1 MAEIVNVIVKED
13 PSVQKT
19 LDRTAKKLK
28 NKYSKRRP
36 INQKAIKSRTPFQVF
51 TNVVLNVLTCILV
64 VFAGLVCIS
73 SVNSSMRKVCPSFA
87 GYSNF
92 RIVSPSMVAS
102 GHKIGDTI
110 IVRAVDAKTLKPQRY
125 ENGKFIPGDK
135 IAFYQSDDVSRLFPT
150 DAMLVEPSDIGDTKY
165 TFEFNYLFG
174 TKNSEMIKA
183 AQSGCNIVFHHVYEV
198 REDANGVRWFKT
210 YGSTNGLKVNKYDTT
225 ASPDSWWVREDLIV
239 GVYDDAPF
247 SLFMSKVIG
256 AFSASGGVFLLFI
269 PVGLLVFLIIKE
281 SVRDVQM
288 AKLELDCVEEKRK
301 ITDEICI
308 RNGIGYRMS
317 KKMKYKILVQAD
329 EKDRLNYISLMWRDN
344 TVPRE
349 VKKYVLRKQAL
360 MRPTQRLLEVN
371 RQCQQMFR
379 EGVDPQ
385 KIAKYYA
392 EEKEKVEAE
401 EAAIRQRVRELRKTY
416 EAIYLADKA
425 EQEKMLSN
433 KKNRNK
439 FETIPEVEF
448 LPDDDIR
455 KQKFLKK
462 NKAKLQVTEQ
472 PVEQIS
478 EPAPAEPA
486 KQVVPEKIEEA
497 KKPKRKL
504 SKQQEKEKNEQVAK
518 ILLSS
523 KAFAQEDDLKDG
535 GLLVPKSLLKEENVV
550 SSNEENV
557 AFAEEENAA
566 LSSTSEKVAANTTVA
581 EALDE
586 KESVAEIATTSNDN
600 STDLVNEQKVID
612 TKQNAIDE
620 AKIADENA
628 KAFDEKVKVADVET
642 TESASTLVADNA
654 TSEPAQVGKP
664 SAPEQVAKVSQTA
677 TKQKSHAQKSQKDND
692 EKAEK
697 KKAAKKPAKAAAVKK
712 TESKA
717 EQPADVE
724 DKSGRKPRAKS
735 KKVKRVFTTDAKRLP
750 RARKK

>member
-13 PSVQKT
+13 PSVQKA

-36 INQKAIKSRTPFQVF
+36 LNQKAIRSRTPFQIF

-73 SVNSSMRKVCPSFA
+73 SVNSSMHKVCPSFA

-135 IAFYQSDDVSRLFPT
+135 IAFYQSDDISRLYPR
-150 DAMLVEPSDIGDTKY
+150 DAALVDPADIGERKY

-174 TKNSEMIKA
+174 TKNSEMVKA

-198 REDANGVRWFKT
+198 RVDEDGVRWFKT
-210 YGSTNGLKVNKYDTT
+210 YGSSNGLKVNKNDTT
-225 ASPDSWWVREDLIV
+225 ASPDGWWVREDLVV

-247 SLFMSKVIG
+247 SIFMSKVIG

-269 PVGLLVFLIIKE
+269 PVGLLVFLIVRE

-301 ITDEICI
+301 ITDEICVK
-308 RNGIGYRMS
+308 NGIGYRMS
-317 KKMKYKILVQAD
+317 KKTKYKILVQAD

-360 MRPTQRLLEVN
+360 MKPTQRLLEVN

-392 EEKEKVEAE
+392 EEKAKVEAE
-401 EAAIRQRVRELRKTY
+401 ETAIRQRVRELRKTY

-425 EQEKMLSN
+425 EQEKLLAN
-433 KKNRNK
+433 KKNRGEFK
-439 FETIPEVEF
+439 TIPESEF
-448 LPDDDIR
+448 LPDDDRR
-455 KQKFLKK
+455 KQKWFKK
-462 NKAKLQVTEQ
+462 NKAVSEPQPEVVAPVEPKKEEIKVKPVQKLEPKKRRKLDTEQ
-472 PVEQIS
+472 E
-478 EPAPAEPA
+478 
-486 KQVVPEKIEEA
+486 
-497 KKPKRKL
+497 R
-504 SKQQEKEKNEQVAK
+504 EKNEQVAK
-518 ILLSS
+518 VLLNSKMFSS
-523 KAFAQEDDLKDG
+523 KAELEEETSG
-535 GLLVPKSLLKEENVV
+535 GVLVPKSLIEKEKKEEVK
-550 SSNEENV
+550 EELV
-557 AFAEEENAA
+557 EEIVTKAEEQPKVEEPETAEVVEQETEVVTQPEIEEISEQVVEEVTPKEEPA
-566 LSSTSEKVAANTTVA
+566 TKDTSAKAEKVAKVA
-581 EALDE
+581 
-586 KESVAEIATTSNDN
+586 KT
-600 STDLVNEQKVID
+600 
-612 TKQNAIDE
+612 
-620 AKIADENA
+620 A
-628 KAFDEKVKVADVET
+628 KAK
-642 TESASTLVADNA
+642 
-654 TSEPAQVGKP
+654 PA
-664 SAPEQVAKVSQTA
+664 E
-677 TKQKSHAQKSQKDND
+677 
-692 EKAEK
+692 
-697 KKAAKKPAKAAAVKK
+697 KKPAKK
-712 TESKA
+712 TATSKPKVENKVA
-717 EQPADVE
+717 SENE

-735 KKVKRVFTTDAKRLP
+735 KKVKRVFTADSKRLP

>member
-13 PSVQKT
+13 PSVQKA
-19 LDRTAKKLK
+19 LDRTARKLK

-36 INQKAIKSRTPFQVF
+36 INQNAIRSRTPFQIF

-73 SVNSSMRKVCPSFA
+73 SVNSSMHKVCPSFA

-135 IAFYQSDDVSRLFPT
+135 IAFYQSDDISRLYPR
-150 DAMLVEPSDIGDTKY
+150 DAALVDPADIGERKY

-174 TKNSEMIKA
+174 TKNSEMVKA

-198 REDANGVRWFKT
+198 RVDEDGVRWFKT
-210 YGSTNGLKVNKYDTT
+210 YGSSNGLKVNKNDTT
-225 ASPDSWWVREDLIV
+225 ASPDGWWVREDLIV

-247 SLFMSKVIG
+247 SIFMSKVIG

-269 PVGLLVFLIIKE
+269 PVGLLVFLIVRE

-301 ITDEICI
+301 ITDEICVK
-308 RNGIGYRMS
+308 NGIGYRMS
-317 KKMKYKILVQAD
+317 KKTKYKILVQAD

-360 MRPTQRLLEVN
+360 MKPTQRLLEVN

-392 EEKEKVEAE
+392 EEKAKVEAE
-401 EAAIRQRVRELRKTY
+401 ETAIRQRVRELRKTY

-425 EQEKMLSN
+425 EQEKLLAN
-433 KKNRNK
+433 KKNRGEFK
-439 FETIPEVEF
+439 TIPESEF
-448 LPDDDIR
+448 LPDDDRR
-455 KQKFLKK
+455 KQKWFKK
-462 NKAKLQVTEQ
+462 NKAVSEPQPEVVAPVEPKKEEIKVKPVQKLEPRKRRKLDTEQ
-472 PVEQIS
+472 E
-478 EPAPAEPA
+478 
-486 KQVVPEKIEEA
+486 
-497 KKPKRKL
+497 R
-504 SKQQEKEKNEQVAK
+504 EKNEQVAK
-518 ILLSS
+518 VLLNSKMFSS
-523 KAFAQEDDLKDG
+523 KAELEEETSG
-535 GLLVPKSLLKEENVV
+535 GVLVPKSLIEKEKNEQAKELKEEVKEEVV
-550 SSNEENV
+550 EEIV
-557 AFAEEENAA
+557 TKAEEQPKVEKPETAEVVEQETEVVTQPEIEEI
-566 LSSTSEKVAANTTVA
+566 SEQVVEEVSTPFKELEVEVTPKEELAMKETSAKEEKVAKVA
-581 EALDE
+581 
-586 KESVAEIATTSNDN
+586 KT
-600 STDLVNEQKVID
+600 
-612 TKQNAIDE
+612 
-620 AKIADENA
+620 A
-628 KAFDEKVKVADVET
+628 KAK
-642 TESASTLVADNA
+642 
-654 TSEPAQVGKP
+654 PA
-664 SAPEQVAKVSQTA
+664 E
-677 TKQKSHAQKSQKDND
+677 
-692 EKAEK
+692 
-697 KKAAKKPAKAAAVKK
+697 KKPAKK
-712 TESKA
+712 TATSKPKA
-717 EQPADVE
+717 ENKVASENE

-735 KKVKRVFTTDAKRLP
+735 KKVKRVFTADSKRLP

>member
-13 PSVQKT
+13 PSVQKA
-19 LDRTAKKLK
+19 LDRTARKLK

-36 INQKAIKSRTPFQVF
+36 LNQKAIRSRTPFQIF

-73 SVNSSMRKVCPSFA
+73 SVNSSMHKVCPSFA

-135 IAFYQSDDVSRLFPT
+135 IAFYQSDDISRLYPR
-150 DAMLVEPSDIGDTKY
+150 DAALVDPADIGERKY

-174 TKNSEMIKA
+174 TKNSEMVKA

-198 REDANGVRWFKT
+198 RVDEDGVRWFKT
-210 YGSTNGLKVNKYDTT
+210 YGSSNGLKVNKNDTT
-225 ASPDSWWVREDLIV
+225 ASPDGWWVREDLIV

-247 SLFMSKVIG
+247 SIFMSKVIG

-269 PVGLLVFLIIKE
+269 PVGLLVFLIVRE

-301 ITDEICI
+301 ITDEICVK
-308 RNGIGYRMS
+308 NGIGYRMS
-317 KKMKYKILVQAD
+317 KKTKYKILVQAD

-360 MRPTQRLLEVN
+360 MKPTQRLLEVN

-392 EEKEKVEAE
+392 EEKAKVEAE
-401 EAAIRQRVRELRKTY
+401 ETAIRQRVRELRKTY

-425 EQEKMLSN
+425 EQEKLLAN
-433 KKNRNK
+433 KKNRGK
-439 FETIPEVEF
+439 FETIPQSEF
-448 LPDDDIR
+448 LPDDDRR
-455 KQKFLKK
+455 KQKWLKK
-462 NKAKLQVTEQ
+462 NKAVSEPQPEPVVAPVEPKKEEIKVKPVQKLEPRKRRKLDTEQEREKNEQVTK
-472 PVEQIS
+472 VLLNS
-478 EPAPAEPA
+478 KMFSSKAELEEETSGG
-486 KQVVPEKIEEA
+486 VLVPKSLI
-497 KKPKRKL
+497 
-504 SKQQEKEKNEQVAK
+504 EKEKNEQAK
-518 ILLSS
+518 
-523 KAFAQEDDLKDG
+523 E
-535 GLLVPKSLLKEENVV
+535 LKEEVKEEVV
-550 SSNEENV
+550 EEIV
-557 AFAEEENAA
+557 TKAEEQPKVEKPETAKVVA
-566 LSSTSEKVAANTTVA
+566 QATEVITQPEIEEVSEQVVEEVATPSKEPEVEVAPKEEPAMKETSAKEEKVAKVA
-581 EALDE
+581 
-586 KESVAEIATTSNDN
+586 KT
-600 STDLVNEQKVID
+600 
-612 TKQNAIDE
+612 
-620 AKIADENA
+620 A
-628 KAFDEKVKVADVET
+628 KAK
-642 TESASTLVADNA
+642 
-654 TSEPAQVGKP
+654 PA
-664 SAPEQVAKVSQTA
+664 E
-677 TKQKSHAQKSQKDND
+677 
-692 EKAEK
+692 
-697 KKAAKKPAKAAAVKK
+697 KKPAKK
-712 TESKA
+712 TATSKPKA
-717 EQPADVE
+717 ENKVVSESE

-735 KKVKRVFTTDAKRLP
+735 KKVKRVFTADSKRLP

>member
-13 PSVQKT
+13 PSVQKA

-36 INQKAIKSRTPFQVF
+36 INQNAIRSRTPFQIF

-73 SVNSSMRKVCPSFA
+73 SVNSSMHKVCPSFA

-135 IAFYQSDDVSRLFPT
+135 IAFYQSDDISRLYPR
-150 DAMLVEPSDIGDTKY
+150 DATLVDPADIGERKY

-174 TKNSEMIKA
+174 TKNSEMVKA

-198 REDANGVRWFKT
+198 RVDEDGVRWFKT
-210 YGSTNGLKVNKYDTT
+210 YGSSNGLKVNKNDTT
-225 ASPDSWWVREDLIV
+225 ASPDGWWVREDLVV

-247 SLFMSKVIG
+247 SIFMSKVIG

-269 PVGLLVFLIIKE
+269 PVGLLVFLIVRE

-301 ITDEICI
+301 ITDEICVK
-308 RNGIGYRMS
+308 NGIGYRMS
-317 KKMKYKILVQAD
+317 KKTKYKILVQAD

-360 MRPTQRLLEVN
+360 MKPTQRLLEVN

-392 EEKEKVEAE
+392 EEKAKVEAE
-401 EAAIRQRVRELRKTY
+401 ETAIRQRVRELRKTY

-425 EQEKMLSN
+425 EQEKLLAN
-433 KKNRNK
+433 KKNRGK
-439 FETIPEVEF
+439 FETIPQSEF
-448 LPDDDIR
+448 LPDDDRR
-455 KQKFLKK
+455 KQKWLKK
-462 NKAKLQVTEQ
+462 NKAVSEPQPEPVVAPVEPKKEEIKVKPVQKLEPRKRRKLDTEQ
-472 PVEQIS
+472 E
-478 EPAPAEPA
+478 
-486 KQVVPEKIEEA
+486 
-497 KKPKRKL
+497 R
-504 SKQQEKEKNEQVAK
+504 EKNEQVAK
-518 ILLSS
+518 VLLNSKMFSS
-523 KAFAQEDDLKDG
+523 KAELEEETSG
-535 GLLVPKSLLKEENVV
+535 GVLVPKSLIEKEKNEQAKELKEEVKEEVV
-550 SSNEENV
+550 EEIV
-557 AFAEEENAA
+557 TKAEEQPKVEKPETAEVVEQETEVVTQPEIEEI
-566 LSSTSEKVAANTTVA
+566 SEQVVEEVSTPFKELEVEDTPKEELAMKETSAKEEKVAKVA
-581 EALDE
+581 
-586 KESVAEIATTSNDN
+586 KT
-600 STDLVNEQKVID
+600 
-612 TKQNAIDE
+612 
-620 AKIADENA
+620 A
-628 KAFDEKVKVADVET
+628 KAK
-642 TESASTLVADNA
+642 
-654 TSEPAQVGKP
+654 PA
-664 SAPEQVAKVSQTA
+664 E
-677 TKQKSHAQKSQKDND
+677 
-692 EKAEK
+692 
-697 KKAAKKPAKAAAVKK
+697 KKPAKK
-712 TESKA
+712 TATSKPKVENKVA
-717 EQPADVE
+717 SENE

-735 KKVKRVFTTDAKRLP
+735 KKVKRVFTTDSKRLP

>member
-13 PSVQKT
+13 PSVQKA

-36 INQKAIKSRTPFQVF
+36 INQNAIRSRTPFQIF

-73 SVNSSMRKVCPSFA
+73 SVNSSMHKVCPSFG

-135 IAFYQSDDVSRLFPT
+135 IAFYQSDDISRLYPR
-150 DAMLVEPSDIGDTKY
+150 DAALVDPADIGERKY

-174 TKNSEMIKA
+174 TKNSEMVKA

-198 REDANGVRWFKT
+198 RVDEDGVRWFKT
-210 YGSTNGLKVNKYDTT
+210 YGSSNGLKVNKNDTT
-225 ASPDSWWVREDLIV
+225 ASPDGWWVREDLVV

-247 SLFMSKVIG
+247 SIFMSKVIG

-269 PVGLLVFLIIKE
+269 PVGLLVFLIVRE

-301 ITDEICI
+301 ITDEICVK
-308 RNGIGYRMS
+308 NGIGYRMS
-317 KKMKYKILVQAD
+317 KKTKYKILVQAD

-360 MRPTQRLLEVN
+360 MKPTQRLLEVN

-392 EEKEKVEAE
+392 EEKAKVEAE
-401 EAAIRQRVRELRKTY
+401 ETAIRQRVRELRKTY

-425 EQEKMLSN
+425 EQEKLLAN
-433 KKNRNK
+433 KKNRGK
-439 FETIPEVEF
+439 FETIPQSEF
-448 LPDDDIR
+448 LPDDDRR
-455 KQKFLKK
+455 KQKWLKK
-462 NKAKLQVTEQ
+462 NKAVSEPQPEPVVAPVEPKKEEIKVKPVQKLEPRKRRKLDTEQ
-472 PVEQIS
+472 E
-478 EPAPAEPA
+478 
-486 KQVVPEKIEEA
+486 
-497 KKPKRKL
+497 R
-504 SKQQEKEKNEQVAK
+504 EKNEQVAK
-518 ILLSS
+518 VLLNSKMFSS
-523 KAFAQEDDLKDG
+523 KAELEEETSG
-535 GLLVPKSLLKEENVV
+535 GVLVPKSLIEKEKNEQAKELKEEVKEEVV
-550 SSNEENV
+550 EEILTK
-557 AFAEEENAA
+557 AEEQPKVEKPETAEVVA
-566 LSSTSEKVAANTTVA
+566 QSEIEEVSEQVVEEVSTPFKELEVEVTPKEELAMKETSAKEEKVAKVA
-581 EALDE
+581 
-586 KESVAEIATTSNDN
+586 KT
-600 STDLVNEQKVID
+600 
-612 TKQNAIDE
+612 
-620 AKIADENA
+620 A
-628 KAFDEKVKVADVET
+628 KAK
-642 TESASTLVADNA
+642 
-654 TSEPAQVGKP
+654 PA
-664 SAPEQVAKVSQTA
+664 E
-677 TKQKSHAQKSQKDND
+677 
-692 EKAEK
+692 
-697 KKAAKKPAKAAAVKK
+697 KKPAKK
-712 TESKA
+712 TATSKPKA
-717 EQPADVE
+717 ENKVVSESE

-735 KKVKRVFTTDAKRLP
+735 KKVKRVFTTDSKRLP

>member
-13 PSVQKT
+13 PSVQKA

-36 INQKAIKSRTPFQVF
+36 INQKAIKSRTPFQIF

-73 SVNSSMRKVCPSFA
+73 SVNSSMHKVCPSFA

-135 IAFYQSDDVSRLFPT
+135 IAFYQSDDVSRLYPR
-150 DAMLVEPSDIGDTKY
+150 DATLVDPADIGDTKY

-174 TKNSEMIKA
+174 TKNSEMVKA

-198 REDANGVRWFKT
+198 RVDENGVRWFKT
-210 YGSTNGLKVNKYDTT
+210 YGSSNGLKVNKYDTT
-225 ASPDSWWVREDLIV
+225 ASPDGWWVREDMIV
-239 GVYDDAPF
+239 GIYDDAPF
-247 SLFMSKVIG
+247 AIFMSKVIG

-269 PVGLLVFLIIKE
+269 PVGLLVFLIIRE

-301 ITDEICI
+301 ITDDICVK
-308 RNGIGYRMS
+308 NGIGYRMS
-317 KKMKYKILVQAD
+317 KKTKYKILVQAD

-360 MRPTQRLLEVN
+360 MKPTQRLLEVN

-392 EEKEKVEAE
+392 EEKAKVEAE
-401 EAAIRQRVRELRKTY
+401 ETAIRQRVRELRKTY

-425 EQEKMLSN
+425 EQEKLLEN
-433 KKNRNK
+433 KKKRGK
-439 FETIPEVEF
+439 FETIPESEF
-448 LPDDDIR
+448 LPDDDRR
-455 KQKFLKK
+455 KQKLFKK
-462 NKAKLQVTEQ
+462 NKVAEAPQ
-472 PVEQIS
+472 
-478 EPAPAEPA
+478 PAPIVVPVEPA
-486 KQVVPEKIEEA
+486 KEEVKVKPVQKLEP
-497 KKPKRKL
+497 KKRRKL
-504 SKQQEKEKNEQVAK
+504 DVLQEQEKNEQVAK
-518 ILLSS
+518 VLLNS
-523 KAFAQEDDLKDG
+523 KKFASKEELEDETSG
-535 GLLVPKSLLKEENVV
+535 GVLVPKSLIEKKKSEELKDEVKEEVV
-550 SSNEENV
+550 EEIVSKAEESEQQKAEEPAVEKVTEEVVIEDIATPETETAMTANEEPSTEV
-557 AFAEEENAA
+557 APIKEEKPAKVA
-566 LSSTSEKVAANTTVA
+566 KSEKAKEKPKTA
-581 EALDE
+581 EKKPA
-586 KESVAEIATTSNDN
+586 KKTQTS
-600 STDLVNEQKVID
+600 
-612 TKQNAIDE
+612 
-620 AKIADENA
+620 
-628 KAFDEKVKVADVET
+628 
-642 TESASTLVADNA
+642 
-654 TSEPAQVGKP
+654 KP
-664 SAPEQVAKVSQTA
+664 
-677 TKQKSHAQKSQKDND
+677 
-692 EKAEK
+692 KAEK
-697 KKAAKKPAKAAAVKK
+697 KA
-712 TESKA
+712 TDEDA
-717 EQPADVE
+717 E
-724 DKSGRKPRAKS
+724 KSNRKPRAKS
-735 KKVKRVFTTDAKRLP
+735 KKVKRVFTTDSKRLP

>member
-13 PSVQKT
+13 PSVQKA

-36 INQKAIKSRTPFQVF
+36 LNQKAIRSRTPFQIF

-73 SVNSSMRKVCPSFA
+73 SVNSSIHKVCPSFA

-135 IAFYQSDDVSRLFPT
+135 IAFYQSDDISRLYPR
-150 DAMLVEPSDIGDTKY
+150 DAALVDPADIGERKY

-174 TKNSEMIKA
+174 TKNSEMVKA

-198 REDANGVRWFKT
+198 RVDEDGVRWFKT
-210 YGSTNGLKVNKYDTT
+210 YGSSNGLKVNKNDTT
-225 ASPDSWWVREDLIV
+225 ASPDGWWVREDLVV

-247 SLFMSKVIG
+247 SIFMSKVIG

-269 PVGLLVFLIIKE
+269 PVGLLVFLIVRE

-301 ITDEICI
+301 ITDEICVK
-308 RNGIGYRMS
+308 NGIGYRMS
-317 KKMKYKILVQAD
+317 KKTKYKILVQAD

-360 MRPTQRLLEVN
+360 MKPTQRLLEVN

-392 EEKEKVEAE
+392 EEKAKVEAE
-401 EAAIRQRVRELRKTY
+401 ETAIRQRVRELRKTY

-425 EQEKMLSN
+425 EQEKLLAN
-433 KKNRNK
+433 KKNRGK
-439 FETIPEVEF
+439 FETIPESEF
-448 LPDDDIR
+448 LPDDDRR
-455 KQKFLKK
+455 KQKWFKK
-462 NKAKLQVTEQ
+462 NKAVSEPQPEPVVAPVEPKKEEIKVKPVQKLEPRKRRKLDTEQ
-472 PVEQIS
+472 E
-478 EPAPAEPA
+478 
-486 KQVVPEKIEEA
+486 
-497 KKPKRKL
+497 R
-504 SKQQEKEKNEQVAK
+504 EKNEQVAK
-518 ILLSS
+518 VLLNSKMFSS
-523 KAFAQEDDLKDG
+523 KEELEEETSG
-535 GLLVPKSLLKEENVV
+535 GVLVPKSLIEKEKNEQAKELKEEVKEEVV
-550 SSNEENV
+550 EEIV
-557 AFAEEENAA
+557 TKAEEQPKVEEPETAEVVA
-566 LSSTSEKVAANTTVA
+566 QPEIEEVSEQVVEEVAVPSKEPEVEVTPKEEPATKDTSAKEEKVAKVA
-581 EALDE
+581 
-586 KESVAEIATTSNDN
+586 KT
-600 STDLVNEQKVID
+600 
-612 TKQNAIDE
+612 
-620 AKIADENA
+620 A
-628 KAFDEKVKVADVET
+628 KAK
-642 TESASTLVADNA
+642 
-654 TSEPAQVGKP
+654 PA
-664 SAPEQVAKVSQTA
+664 E
-677 TKQKSHAQKSQKDND
+677 
-692 EKAEK
+692 
-697 KKAAKKPAKAAAVKK
+697 KKPAKK
-712 TESKA
+712 TATSKPKVENKVA
-717 EQPADVE
+717 SENE

-735 KKVKRVFTTDAKRLP
+735 KKVKRVFTADSKRLP

>member
-13 PSVQKT
+13 PSVQKA

-28 NKYSKRRP
+28 SKYSKRRP
-36 INQKAIKSRTPFQVF
+36 INQKAIRSRTPFQIF

-73 SVNSSMRKVCPSFA
+73 SVNSSMHKVCPSFA

-135 IAFYQSDDVSRLFPT
+135 IAFYQSDDVSRLYPR
-150 DAMLVEPSDIGDTKY
+150 DATLVDPADIGERKY

-174 TKNSEMIKA
+174 TKNSEMVKA

-198 REDANGVRWFKT
+198 RVDEDGVRWFKT
-210 YGSTNGLKVNKYDTT
+210 YGSSNGLKVNKNDTT
-225 ASPDSWWVREDLIV
+225 ASPDGWWVREDLIV

-247 SLFMSKVIG
+247 SIFMSKVIG

-269 PVGLLVFLIIKE
+269 PVGLLVFLIVRE

-301 ITDEICI
+301 ITDEICVK
-308 RNGIGYRMS
+308 NGIGYRMS
-317 KKMKYKILVQAD
+317 KKTKYKILVQAD

-360 MRPTQRLLEVN
+360 MKPTQRLLEVN

-392 EEKEKVEAE
+392 EEKAKVEAE
-401 EAAIRQRVRELRKTY
+401 ETAIRQRVRELRKTY

-425 EQEKMLSN
+425 EQEKLLAN
-433 KKNRNK
+433 KKNRGK
-439 FETIPEVEF
+439 FETIPESEF
-448 LPDDDIR
+448 LPDDDRR
-455 KQKFLKK
+455 KQKWLKK
-462 NKAKLQVTEQ
+462 NKVVTMTQPELAVAPTEPPKQEVKVEPVQKL
-472 PVEQIS
+472 
-478 EPAPAEPA
+478 EPR
-486 KQVVPEKIEEA
+486 
-497 KKPKRKL
+497 KPRRKL
-504 SKQQEKEKNEQVAK
+504 DSKQEQEKNEQVAK
-518 ILLSS
+518 VLLNS
-523 KAFAQEDDLKDG
+523 KMFASKEELEEETSG
-535 GLLVPKSLLKEENVV
+535 GVLVPKSLIEKEKNEQAEELKKEVKEEVV
-550 SSNEENV
+550 EEIVTKAEEADQSKVEEPAAVVAKEEVVPSEEVAEPEIEETSKQVAEVETQAEPANEESAAEV
-557 AFAEEENAA
+557 APIKEVKPAKVAK
-566 LSSTSEKVAANTTVA
+566 SEKA
-581 EALDE
+581 
-586 KESVAEIATTSNDN
+586 KTS
-600 STDLVNEQKVID
+600 K
-612 TKQNAIDE
+612 
-620 AKIADENA
+620 
-628 KAFDEKVKVADVET
+628 
-642 TESASTLVADNA
+642 
-654 TSEPAQVGKP
+654 GK
-664 SAPEQVAKVSQTA
+664 S
-677 TKQKSHAQKSQKDND
+677 
-692 EKAEK
+692 
-697 KKAAKKPAKAAAVKK
+697 KAAEKKPAKKAVTSKPK
-712 TESKA
+712 TEQKA
-717 EQPADVE
+717 TTQEDA

-735 KKVKRVFTTDAKRLP
+735 KKVKRVFTTDSKRLP

>member
-13 PSVQKT
+13 PSVQKA

-36 INQKAIKSRTPFQVF
+36 INQNAIRSRTPFQIL

-73 SVNSSMRKVCPSFA
+73 SVNSSMHKVCPSFG

-135 IAFYQSDDVSRLFPT
+135 IAFYQSDDISRLYPR
-150 DAMLVEPSDIGDTKY
+150 DAALVDPADIGERKY

-174 TKNSEMIKA
+174 TKNSEMVKA

-198 REDANGVRWFKT
+198 RVDEDGVRWFKT
-210 YGSTNGLKVNKYDTT
+210 YGSSNGLKVNKNDTT
-225 ASPDSWWVREDLIV
+225 ASPDGWWVREDLIV

-247 SLFMSKVIG
+247 SIFMSKVIG

-269 PVGLLVFLIIKE
+269 PVGLLVFLIVRE

-301 ITDEICI
+301 ITDEICVK
-308 RNGIGYRMS
+308 NGIGYRMS
-317 KKMKYKILVQAD
+317 KKTKYKILVQAD

-360 MRPTQRLLEVN
+360 MKPTQRLLEVN

-392 EEKEKVEAE
+392 EEKAKVEAE
-401 EAAIRQRVRELRKTY
+401 ETAIRQRVRELRKTY

-425 EQEKMLSN
+425 KQEKLLAN
-433 KKNRNK
+433 KKNRGK
-439 FETIPEVEF
+439 FETIPESEF
-448 LPDDDIR
+448 LPDDDRR
-455 KQKFLKK
+455 KQKWFKK
-462 NKAKLQVTEQ
+462 NKAASEPQPEVVAPVEPKKEEIKVKPVQKLEPRKRRKLDTEQ
-472 PVEQIS
+472 E
-478 EPAPAEPA
+478 
-486 KQVVPEKIEEA
+486 
-497 KKPKRKL
+497 R
-504 SKQQEKEKNEQVAK
+504 EKNEQVAK
-518 ILLSS
+518 VLLNSKMFSS
-523 KAFAQEDDLKDG
+523 KEELEEETSG
-535 GLLVPKSLLKEENVV
+535 GVLVPKSLIEKEKKEEVK
-550 SSNEENV
+550 EELV
-557 AFAEEENAA
+557 EEIVTKAEEQPKVEEPETAKVVA
-566 LSSTSEKVAANTTVA
+566 QATEVITQPEIEEVSEQVVEEVATPSKEPEVEVAPKEEPATKETSVKEEKVA
-581 EALDE
+581 
-586 KESVAEIATTSNDN
+586 
-600 STDLVNEQKVID
+600 
-612 TKQNAIDE
+612 
-620 AKIADENA
+620 
-628 KAFDEKVKVADVET
+628 KVAKT
-642 TESASTLVADNA
+642 TKAK
-654 TSEPAQVGKP
+654 PA
-664 SAPEQVAKVSQTA
+664 E
-677 TKQKSHAQKSQKDND
+677 
-692 EKAEK
+692 
-697 KKAAKKPAKAAAVKK
+697 KKPAKK
-712 TESKA
+712 TATSKPKA
-717 EQPADVE
+717 ENKVVSESE

-735 KKVKRVFTTDAKRLP
+735 KKVKRVFTTDSKRLP